1 MSSIQTEFLCVRSN
15 ICKWWSKSL
24 IYVIAV
30 IVMIYSVWNLSWI
43 NSFCSAAGM
52 RISPWIIP
60 FLLGGHAMR
69 TTYGFLTVLL
79 FSTAPF
85 LENDA
90 PFVIVRT
97 GKAAWIKGQLL
108 YIAVASLLLTLFIVC
123 SAWLVILPSMG
134 FAAEWGSVIELLA
147 NYPNEILKYGLT
159 DGWGFFSLSVVNTAS
174 PLSASLLTI
183 FLMWLN
189 GVFSG
194 VLILSF
200 NVLVKPGIGVV
211 VAGVLLFVSA
221 FSVYLAPIFV
231 GPIMNYF
238 TVYSWSS
245 IIVISPF
252 YSEGP
257 NLFYVV
263 GVQGFLIL
271 MLSVFSVISFC
282 RRDIVFRR

>member
-1 MSSIQTEFLCVRSN
+1 MSDIRTEILCVRSN
-15 ICKWWSKSL
+15 IGKWWSKSL

-30 IVMIYSVWNLSWI
+30 IVLIYSVWNLSWI
-43 NSFCSAAGM
+43 NSFCSASGM

-159 DGWGFFSLSVVNTAS
+159 GGWGFFSLSVVNNAS

-211 VAGVLLFVSA
+211 AAGVLLFVSA

>member
-1 MSSIQTEFLCVRSN
+1 MSDIRTEILCVRSN
-15 ICKWWSKSL
+15 IGKWWSKSL

-69 TTYGFLTVLL
+69 TTYGFFTVLL
-79 FSTAPF
+79 FSAAPF

-90 PFVIVRT
+90 PFVIIRT
-97 GKAAWIKGQLL
+97 GKAAWIKGQIL
-108 YIAVASLLLTLFIVC
+108 YIAVASLLLALLFVC
-123 SAWLVILPSMG
+123 GAWIVILPSMG

-147 NYPNEILKYGLT
+147 NYPNEILKYGIT
-159 DGWGFFSLSVVNTAS
+159 GGWGFFSASLVNNAS
-174 PLSASLLTI
+174 PITASLLSI
-183 FLMWLN
+183 FLMWLT

-200 NVLVKPGIGVV
+200 NVLVRPGSGVV
-211 VAGVLLFVSA
+211 AAGILLFVSA
-221 FSVYLAPIFV
+221 FSAYMGPVFV
-231 GPIMNYF
+231 GPVLNYF
-238 TVYSWSS
+238 TVYHWVS
-245 IIVISPF
+245 IFSIAPY

-257 NLFYVV
+257 NLFYVI

-271 MLSVFSVISFC
+271 VLSVLSVISFC

>member
-24 IYVIAV
+24 IYVVAA
-30 IVMIYSVWNLSWI
+30 IVLICCFWNLSWI
-43 NSFCSAAGM
+43 NSFCSASGM
-52 RISPWIIP
+52 RISLWIVP
-60 FLLGGHAMR
+60 FVLSSMKSI
-69 TTYGFLTVLL
+69 YGFLTVLL

-159 DGWGFFSLSVVNTAS
+159 DGWGFFSLSVVNNAS

-189 GVFSG
+189 AVFSG

-200 NVLVKPGIGVV
+200 NVLVRPGIGVV
-211 VAGVLLFVSA
+211 AAGVLLFVSA

-245 IIVISPF
+245 ITVISPF

>member
-24 IYVIAV
+24 IYVVAA
-30 IVMIYSVWNLSWI
+30 IVLICCFWNLSWI
-43 NSFCSAAGM
+43 NSFCSASGM
-52 RISPWIIP
+52 RISLWIVP
-60 FLLGGHAMR
+60 FVLSSMKSI
-69 TTYGFLTVLL
+69 YGFLTVLL

-85 LENDA
+85 LANDA

-97 GKAAWIKGQLL
+97 GEAAWIKGQLL

-159 DGWGFFSLSVVNTAS
+159 GGWGFFSLSVVNNAS
-174 PLSASLLTI
+174 PLFASLLTI

-200 NVLVKPGIGVV
+200 NVLVRPGIGVV
-211 VAGVLLFVSA
+211 AAGVLLFVSA

-257 NLFYVV
+257 NLFYVG
-263 GVQGFLIL
+263 GVQGLLIL

>member
-24 IYVIAV
+24 IYVVAA
-30 IVMIYSVWNLSWI
+30 IVLICCFWNLSWI
-43 NSFCSAAGM
+43 NSFCSASGM
-52 RISPWIIP
+52 RISLWIVP
-60 FLLGGHAMR
+60 FILSSMKSI
-69 TTYGFLTVLL
+69 YGFLTVLL

-97 GKAAWIKGQLL
+97 GKATWIKGQLL

-147 NYPNEILKYGLT
+147 NYPNEVLKYGLT
-159 DGWGFFSLSVVNTAS
+159 GGWGFFSLSVVNNAS

-211 VAGVLLFVSA
+211 AAGVLLFVSA

-257 NLFYVV
+257 NLFYVI

-271 MLSVFSVISFC
+271 VLSVLSVISFC

>member
-1 MSSIQTEFLCVRSN
+1 MSDIRTEILCVRSN
-15 ICKWWSKSL
+15 IGKWWSKSL
-24 IYVIAV
+24 IYVVAA
-30 IVMIYSVWNLSWI
+30 IVLICCFWNLSWI
-43 NSFCSAAGM
+43 NSFCSASGM
-52 RISPWIIP
+52 RISLWIVP
-60 FLLGGHAMR
+60 FILSSMKSI
-69 TTYGFLTVLL
+69 YGFLTVLL
-79 FSTAPF
+79 FSAAPF

-159 DGWGFFSLSVVNTAS
+159 GGWGFFSLSVVNNAS

-183 FLMWLN
+183 FLMWLT

-200 NVLVKPGIGVV
+200 NVLVRPGSGVV
-211 VAGVLLFVSA
+211 AAGILLFVSA
-221 FSVYLAPIFV
+221 FSAYMGPVFV
-231 GPIMNYF
+231 GPVLNYF
-238 TVYSWSS
+238 TVYHWVS
-245 IIVISPF
+245 IFSIAPY

-271 MLSVFSVISFC
+271 TLSVLSVIFFC

>member
-24 IYVIAV
+24 IYVVAA
-30 IVMIYSVWNLSWI
+30 IVLICCFWNLSWI
-43 NSFCSAAGM
+43 NSFCSASGM
-52 RISPWIIP
+52 RISLWIVP
-60 FLLGGHAMR
+60 FVLSSMKSI
-69 TTYGFLTVLL
+69 YGFLTVLL

-147 NYPNEILKYGLT
+147 NYPNEVLKYGLT
-159 DGWGFFSLSVVNTAS
+159 GGWGFFSLSVVNNAS

-200 NVLVKPGIGVV
+200 NVLVRPGIGVV
-211 VAGVLLFVSA
+211 TAGVLLFVSA

>member
-24 IYVIAV
+24 IYVVAA
-30 IVMIYSVWNLSWI
+30 IVLICCFWNLSWI
-43 NSFCSAAGM
+43 NSFCSASGM
-52 RISPWIIP
+52 RISLWIVP
-60 FLLGGHAMR
+60 FILSSMKSI
-69 TTYGFLTVLL
+69 YGFLTVLL

-97 GKAAWIKGQLL
+97 GKATWIKGQLL

-147 NYPNEILKYGLT
+147 NYPNEVLKYGLT
-159 DGWGFFSLSVVNTAS
+159 DGWGFFSLSVVNNAS
-174 PLSASLLTI
+174 PLSASLLPI

-211 VAGVLLFVSA
+211 AAGVLLFVSA

-257 NLFYVV
+257 NLFYVI

-271 MLSVFSVISFC
+271 TLSVLSVIFFC